1 MNHSIWSKPFWYT
14 GTSKEWNRT
23 RNRMC
28 NSNTNLVSC
37 NDFIGPTVT
46 LDIHVIIRS
55 QGQPK
60 FEQRLNLK
68 DQI

>member
-1 MNHSIWSKPFWYT
+1 MW
-14 GTSKEWNRT
+14 
-23 RNRMC
+23 